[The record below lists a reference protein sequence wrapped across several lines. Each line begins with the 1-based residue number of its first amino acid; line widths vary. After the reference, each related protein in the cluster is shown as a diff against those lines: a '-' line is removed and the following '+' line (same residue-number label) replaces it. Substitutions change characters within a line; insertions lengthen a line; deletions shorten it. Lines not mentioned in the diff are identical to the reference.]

1 MSQEKMDFV
10 ETFTKYFALLKQKPS
25 KNYFRNTLGN
35 KNSKNQNKK
44 EIKNSIFLKL
54 DSKHF

>member
-10 ETFTKYFALLKQKPS
+10 ETCTKYFALLKQKPS
-25 KNYFRNTLGN
+25 KNYFRNTLEN

-44 EIKNSIFLKL
+44 EINSFHFLKL